1 MFKELR
7 NEAVY
12 RFQITTESPF
22 VIKSGEEDILDP
34 TAAKSQVLRAFH
46 HGERQVVIP
55 GSSLKGV
62 FRSRAEQLMR
72 TMGSVID
79 SRPRRAIKEDTGQS
93 VYEKKSD
100 AGQQLFGSTALKGR
114 IY

>member
-1 MFKELR
+1 MFKKQH

-34 TAAKSQVLRAFH
+34 TAPKSQVLRAYH
-46 HGERQVVIP
+46 NGEQQVVIP

-62 FRSRAEQLMR
+62 FRSRAEQLLS
-72 TMGSVID
+72 TIGCKISSHSVV
-79 SRPRRAIKEDTGQS
+79 RAEKGDTGRTI
-93 VYEKKSD
+93 YEEKSD
-100 AGQQLFGSTALKGR
+100 PAQRLF
-114 IY
+114 